1 MFRSLGSALVVGLV
15 LLVAPGGGSAS
26 PESLVPG
33 TGAGPKWAMRR
44 FVAAALVPGTRTG
57 TDRAVG
63 PRPVSVPG
71 VGSTRI
77 VVGYTAA
84 GYAAAPMFEREL
96 GAETVARIAPLHAD
110 VLRFVG
116 GDANA
121 VLAILRADPRV
132 RYAELDSVVH
142 ALRVPNDQLLPTQWS
157 ITKTHAEQAW
167 DASTGSS
174 QVLVAIVDTG
184 VDFTQPDLR
193 GKLVAGYDYVNNDQ
207 DPSDDNGHGTAVA
220 GVVAAN
226 TDNGIGVAGYCW
238 ACRLMPVKVLGADG
252 TGFASGLAQGIVW
265 ATDHGARVINASLG
279 SPVDDLTL
287 TAAAQYA
294 WLHGVLVVA
303 AAGNESSPTPDYPAV
318 LPNVLSVSASDEN
331 DRLYGFSNSG
341 ADVAAPG
348 ENSTTGL
355 GSGYVSFL
363 GTSSAAPVVSGI
375 AALAFSLVP
384 NATPAQVEQAIES
397 SAVSIPGVATGRVDA
412 YATLHTLAPALTSIG
427 PGQARQEGGGT
438 RGGATRTKVVRGR
451 LTSRGSRSIVLK
463 TGTGLLSATV
473 EARGRPRIRLR
484 LVAARRVVAS
494 ARGSGRASLRT
505 RVRARTYRLL
515 VSTTSHKPL
524 RFALTI
530 SYPAASS

>member
-1 MFRSLGSALVVGLV
+1 MFRGLGSALAVGVV
-15 LLVAPGGGSAS
+15 LLLAPGGGSAS
-26 PESLVPG
+26 P
-33 TGAGPKWAMRR
+33 
-44 FVAAALVPGTRTG
+44 AAA
-57 TDRAVG
+57 
-63 PRPVSVPG
+63 
-71 VGSTRI
+71 RI

-84 GYAAAPMFEREL
+84 GYGAAPIFEREL

-121 VLAILRADPRV
+121 ILAMLRADPRV
-132 RYAELDSVVH
+132 RYAERDAVVD
-142 ALRVPNDQLLPTQWS
+142 ALRVPNDNLLPTQWS
-157 ITKTHAEQAW
+157 VTKTHAEQAW
-167 DASTGSS
+167 DLSTGSS
-174 QVLVAIVDTG
+174 QVVVAILDTG
-184 VDFTQPDLR
+184 VDPAQPDLS
-193 GKLVAGYDYVNNDQ
+193 GKLVAGYDYVNNDE

-220 GVVAAN
+220 GIIGAN

-279 SPVDDLTL
+279 SPIDDLTL

-384 NATPAQVEQAIES
+384 SATPAQVEQAIES

-412 YATLHTLAPALTSIG
+412 YATLHALAPALTSIG

-438 RGGATRTKVVRGR
+438 RARATRTKVVRGR
-451 LTSRGSRSIVLK
+451 LASRGSRSIVLK
-463 TGTGLLSATV
+463 TGTGLLSAAV

-484 LVAARRVVAS
+484 LVAAGRVVAS

-505 RVRARTYRLL
+505 RVRARIYRLL
-515 VSTTSHKPL
+515 VSTTSRKPL